1 MAASLSA
8 QTPAQMSAQT
18 QPSQSFDSLLDEGY
32 KLYDAGK
39 YAEAAQDFKA
49 ALKSNPNDDQVI
61 AQLGYAYLNL
71 HENDKARAEFE
82 IVAKGADA
90 KLRAE
95 ALSQLQDMQ
104 ASESSAGSG
113 PGTSTAQAT
122 QQRTGLADAGYKLYD
137 AGKYAE
143 AAKEFEQ
150 VLQADP
156 KNYEAAAQLGYAY
169 LNLHDAK
176 RADAA
181 FHIAAESTDTKLR
194 AQALAELKLLHPPTV
209 YLDVYGDLI
218 YLNRFDDYV
227 GDLQTRLAKSFGSK
241 SPFSVYWG
249 NTLSRDSS
257 SQNGQFPII
266 FADNVYMSGVGVLFQ
281 PGKAHYS
288 LYGEANVAVNLLKY
302 PTNEYNE
309 RSDLRVVAGY
319 DNRIAHQ
326 LLGPIGALT
335 LFKLR
340 SSRLYTYMDGSAGY
354 YTRYFGDAIAYGQMQ
369 EGASV
374 GKAGY
379 LEFLGYARYNLAADS
394 IHEFYN
400 NLGEIGPG
408 FEIRS
413 SKERVNVS
421 LQTEYMHGMYFGTAA
436 TGSPNPYGA
445 NYNDFRV
452 TLLFGHRF

>member
-1 MAASLSA
+1 MKMRMPRFAKPLLLAVCVTCWMAASLSA
-8 QTPAQMSAQT
+8 QTQQPQPA
-18 QPSQSFDSLLDEGY
+18 DLLDEGY

-39 YAEAAQDFKA
+39 YAEAAHDFEE

-71 HENDKARAEFE
+71 KEYDKAKAEFA
-82 IVAKGADA
+82 IVAKGTDA

-95 ALSQLQDMQ
+95 AIAQLQDMQ
-104 ASESSAGSG
+104 APAPVPTQSG
-113 PGTSTAQAT
+113 LGDE
-122 QQRTGLADAGYKLYD
+122 GFHLYD

-143 AAKEFEQ
+143 AAKDFESA
-150 VLQADP
+150 LKASPD
-156 KNYEAAAQLGYAY
+156 NYAVAAQLGYAD
-169 LNLHDAK
+169 LNLHK
-176 RADAA
+176 YKEADAA
-181 FHIAAESTDTKLR
+181 FHIAAQSSDPKLR

-209 YLDVYGDLI
+209 YFDVYGDLI
-218 YLNRFDDYV
+218 YLNRFDDFV
-227 GDLQTRLAKSFGSK
+227 GDLQTRLAKSIRSK

-249 NTLSRDSS
+249 NTFSRDSN

-266 FADNVYMSGVGVLFQ
+266 FADNVYMSGVGLLFQ
-281 PGKAHYS
+281 PDKAHYS
-288 LYGEANVAVNLLKY
+288 IYGEANMAVNLLKY

-309 RSDLRVVAGY
+309 RSDLRVIAGY
-319 DNRIAHQ
+319 DNRIAHRMI
-326 LLGPIGALT
+326 GPLGALT
-335 LFKLR
+335 LFRLK
-340 SSRLYTYMDGSAGY
+340 SDRLYTYMDGSAGY

-369 EGASV
+369 EGASLGDV
-374 GKAGY
+374 GY

-421 LQTEYMHGMYFGTAA
+421 LQTEYLHGMYFGTAA
-436 TGSPNPYGA
+436 NGSPNPYGA
-445 NYNDFRV
+445 TYNDLRV